1 MGQKRN
7 TVSRTGPAFKMR
19 RVQKKM
25 GCENPSVSGSN
36 PRLPWTGKSYTIL
49 ESNRLKTKNFFY
61 LWASAVP
68 THFGGFSPSDQQK
81 SPLVLQDQKGHGA
94 RVAEAGRKDNVGHGD
109 NLGTDGDGPLKGSP
123 HLGQNQAES
132 LALKTVRSWRP
143 KKKLKLKPLIA
154 VATSQ
159 QNQIQRQGTQRWSK
173 VANAFGHLANS
184 TTTSAAR
191 LKRDV
196 KTLRCLAS
204 LWAWQS
210 LFLVT
215 KNWWSWLDP
224 KKCLVNVTIPINGLI
239 TISQCG
245 NNKATGWLAA
255 LVRVTNLK
263 LSFSRRRDKMLVLCA
278 ACQQQPCFDHGTHQ
292 SYQYIIDDFENCH
305 FKSMIS
311 WPKKKIPPALFFI
324 WV

>member
-1 MGQKRN
+1 MRLAVRLAACTRQDEECHMWLQSSASVLHAIDIHLNKMKIVLNRVD
-7 TVSRTGPAFKMR
+7 TLVSFWEASQESLLGP
-19 RVQKKM
+19 Q
-25 GCENPSVSGSN
+25 NGSC
-36 PRLPWTGKSYTIL
+36 PQGK
-49 ESNRLKTKNFFY
+49 
-61 LWASAVP
+61 A
-68 THFGGFSPSDQQK
+68 Q
-81 SPLVLQDQKGHGA
+81 
-94 RVAEAGRKDNVGHGD
+94 
-109 NLGTDGDGPLKGSP
+109 
-123 HLGQNQAES
+123 GQNQAES

-210 LFLVT
+210 LFLVP

-278 ACQQQPCFDHGTHQ
+278 ACQQQPCWPWHASIVSVYHWWLWEL
-292 SYQYIIDDFENCH
+292 SLRVDDFVAQKKDSARPVFH
-305 FKSMIS
+305 LGLSLKKGYPKGLGPKDYKLYIS
-311 WPKKKIPPALFFI
+311 LFPWKLQFGGNPFSDAHYRPHYI
-324 WV
+324 YLLP